1 MTIPS
6 TLPLLG
12 LAHGSRDLRSAA
24 AIEELMVAVAALRPG
39 LRTSAAFL
47 DLSDPDLPTAL
58 ARLDV
63 NRAVV
68 VPLLFAQAFHAT
80 KDVPDAVQAAGRST
94 GTDLITG
101 KILGTGPDVL
111 AVLQVAAGAAGVP
124 DDQEILLLAV
134 GTSDP
139 IANAAVDDLAARWSS
154 ARKGGVRAV
163 FATTAPRAVDA
174 LDALNHDNEPI
185 VTQAERQSPAVVPLF
200 LAPGLLL
207 DQVARRARQLG
218 VSVADPLW
226 PAMAQVVLDRYDAA
240 VAERLDR

>member
-1 MTIPS
+1 MMPS
-6 TLPLLG
+6 TLPLVG
-12 LAHGSRDLRSAA
+12 LAHGSRDPRSAA
-24 AIEELMVAVAALRPG
+24 AIEELMLAVAALRPG

-63 NRAVV
+63 DRAVV

-80 KDVPDAVQAAGRST
+80 KDVPDAVQAASRST

-101 KILGTGPDVL
+101 EILGTGPEVL
-111 AVLQVAAGAAGVP
+111 AVLQGVAGAAGVP
-124 DDQEILLLAV
+124 DDREILLLAV

-139 IANAAVDDLAARWSS
+139 VANAAVDDLAARWSS
-154 ARKGGVRAV
+154 ARKSGVRAV

-174 LDALNHDNEPI
+174 LDRVDPAGLPAL
-185 VTQAERQSPAVVPLF
+185 VPLF

-207 DQVARRARQLG
+207 DGVAGRALELG
-218 VSVADPLW
+218 VPVADPLW
-226 PAMAQVVLDRYDAA
+226 PAMAQVVLNRYDAA
-240 VAERLDR
+240 VATTSTP